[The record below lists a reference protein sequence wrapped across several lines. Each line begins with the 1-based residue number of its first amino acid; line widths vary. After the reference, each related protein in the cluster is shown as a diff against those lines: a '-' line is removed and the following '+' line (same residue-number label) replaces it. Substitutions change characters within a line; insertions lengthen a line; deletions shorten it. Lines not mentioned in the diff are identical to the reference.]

1 MYMENN
7 KFIPAVMAEL
17 EYKRNPCFE
26 FDYIGE
32 DGIDMRRL
40 FEVEQEEVGVE
51 YGYIP
56 EDYSL
61 WSRSDYEQMK
71 KEGNS
76 YWLEVL
82 KAFEDPTVEWVITND
97 GDVDS
102 VYHEKYPK
110 SVEFFGVELTY
121 LEDLSPV
128 AGEIAYGFIE
138 KDGLVEDLFTDV
150 INFDG
155 DTMRELAEWLLDG
168 NEVSLP
174 LFIQSIEQESGG
186 KKLNWSLKE
195 EMERSLE
202 GRETLQQE
210 ISNLD
215 LQEAYERFN
224 AAKER
229 WLPQVPLRVEVEK
242 HIRKTKG
249 IGI

>member
-1 MYMENN
+1 MDIENG
-7 KFIPAVMAEL
+7 KAFPAVMAEL

-26 FDYIGE
+26 FEYIGE
-32 DGIDMRRL
+32 GGIDMRRL

-82 KAFEDPTVEWVITND
+82 KEFEDPTVEWVITND
-97 GDVDS
+97 GGVDS
-102 VYHEKYPK
+102 VYHERVPK
-110 SVEFFGVELTY
+110 SVEIFGTKLTY

-150 INFDG
+150 INLDG

-202 GRETLQQE
+202 GRESLQQE

-229 WLPQVPLRVEVEK
+229 WLPQVPLREEVEK
-242 HIRKTKG
+242 HIKKSKG
-249 IGI
+249 RGL